1 MKNILICYVFLLM
14 ATAVSFGQNTTKN
27 PLITNIDSVPE
38 VKLDFPIAEGPFKPT
53 WESIDQNYGQ
63 FPDWFREAKFGIWI
77 HWGPQVSGKSGDWY
91 ARNLYNQGSVAYNNH
106 IKNFG
111 HPSEVGYKDVL
122 HQWNIDKWNPSALM
136 KLYKESGAKY
146 VLIMGVHHD
155 NFDLWDSKYQPW
167 NSVNVGPKRDIL
179 GEWRKAAINE
189 GMHFGVSFH
198 HEYTWWWWQWAFG
211 SDKTGPKAGI
221 PYDGNLTKED
231 GKGKW
236 WEGLDP
242 AQLYT
247 IHMPEY
253 PKVEDIAFGHRGI
266 FSLHQE
272 YARKYAT
279 QWALRIQDV
288 VEKYDPDFIYTDGNS
303 WQPFSGDMSGS
314 GYKCD
319 AAARMVAD
327 YYNRTL
333 KNHRK
338 DNTFAVIKFC
348 PVNRGLVNT
357 SESGIEGGVKTD
369 QVWMAENAV
378 GDWFYAPGFY
388 YDVKA
393 VIWQLLEA
401 VSRDGNYTV
410 CISLMPDGTF
420 DEGSTKLLK
429 DIGKWMK
436 VNGEGIYGSRAWK
449 VSSEGTVSLPGSKLG
464 KEHAETP
471 FTGKDIRFTVGKD
484 GALYA
489 WLMAW
494 PENNRAL
501 ITSLAGYKGKIIDV
515 KLLGSAE
522 KVKWQMTDDGLEAVF
537 PARKSQD
544 FAIGLKITSE
554 GIAK

>member
-1 MKNILICYVFLLM
+1 MKYKLIYIVCLLLTISYCY
-14 ATAVSFGQNTTKN
+14 GQNIQKS

-38 VKLDFPIAEGPFKPT
+38 VKLDFPIVQGPFEPT
-53 WESIDQNYGQ
+53 WESINKNYGKI
-63 FPDWFREAKFGIWI
+63 PEWFREAKFGIWI
-77 HWGPQVSGKSGDWY
+77 HWGPQVSGRSGDWY
-91 ARNLYNQGSVAYNNH
+91 ARYLYNQGSVAYENH
-106 IKNFG
+106 LKNFG

-122 HQWNIDKWNPSALM
+122 HQWNIDKWNPLSLM

-146 VLIMGVHHD
+146 VLILGVHHD
-155 NFDLWDSKYQPW
+155 NFDLWNSKYQPW

-179 GEWRKAAINE
+179 GEWKKAAVKE
-189 GMHFGVSFH
+189 KMHFGVSFH
-198 HEYTWWWWQWAFG
+198 HEYTWWWWQSAFG
-211 SDKTGPKAGI
+211 SDTTGPKAGV

-242 AQLYT
+242 RQLYT

-253 PKVEDIAFGHRGI
+253 PKVENIAFGKKGI
-266 FSLHQE
+266 FSLHQD

-303 WQPFSGDMSGS
+303 TQPFSGYKSGS
-314 GYKCD
+314 GFKCD
-319 AAARMVAD
+319 AAARVIAD

-338 DNTFAVIKFC
+338 SNTFSVVKFS
-348 PVNRGLVNT
+348 PINRGLVT
-357 SESGIEGGVKTD
+357 TKESGISGDIKTD

-378 GDWFYAPGFY
+378 GDWFYGPNFN

-410 CISLMPDGTF
+410 CVSLTPDGTF
-420 DEGSTKLLK
+420 DQGAEKLLK

-436 VNGEGIYGSRAWK
+436 VNGEGIYGSRAWTK
-449 VSSEGTVSLPGSKLG
+449 FSEGTISLPRGKLG
-464 KEHAETP
+464 KLQADTP
-471 FTGKDIRFTVGKD
+471 FTGKDIRFTLGKD

-494 PENNRAL
+494 PENNTA
-501 ITSLAGYKGKIIDV
+501 IIHSLAEYNGKFKEVRLLGYKGK
-515 KLLGSAE
+515 L
-522 KVKWQMTDDGLEAVF
+522 KWKQTTNGLEVEL
-537 PARKSQD
+537 PEGKSEA
-544 FAIGLKITSE
+544 FAIGLRIDLKN
-554 GIAK
+554 K